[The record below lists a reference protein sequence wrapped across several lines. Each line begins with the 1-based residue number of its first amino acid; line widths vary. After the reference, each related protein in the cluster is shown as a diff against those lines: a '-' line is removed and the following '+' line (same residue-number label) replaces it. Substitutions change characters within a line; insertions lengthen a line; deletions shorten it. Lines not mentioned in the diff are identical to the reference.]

1 MVVHLLKMAVGIE
14 SLVHL
19 SRVQTSR
26 LQKLEQ
32 AGEPPV
38 LKHWTRN
45 TPVRAK
51 EICGGGS
58 IYWIVKG
65 AIRARQRVTAIEKG
79 ASGKT
84 GKRCAFV
91 LDSVLVR
98 TEFKPMRAMQGWR
111 YLNEDAAPKDLMQRS
126 ENGGDLP
133 ADMAQELRDLGLL

>member
-1 MVVHLLKMAVGIE
+1 MAVGIE

-26 LQKLEQ
+26 LQKLKQ

-38 LKHWTRN
+38 LRHWTRN
-45 TPVRAK
+45 TPVRVE

-58 IYWIVKG
+58 LYWIVKG
-65 AIRARQRVTAIEKG
+65 AIRARQKITSIEKG
-79 ASGKT
+79 VPGKT

-91 LDSVLVR
+91 LDSTLVR

-111 YLNEDAAPKDLMQRS
+111 YLNGDAAPKDLMQRS
-126 ENGGDLP
+126 EDRGDLP
-133 ADMAQELRDLGLL
+133 EDMAQELRDLGLL

>member
-1 MVVHLLKMAVGIE
+1 MAVGIE

-26 LQKLEQ
+26 LQKLEK

-58 IYWIVKG
+58 LYWIVKG
-65 AIRARQRVTAIEKG
+65 AIRARQRITAIEKG
-79 ASGKT
+79 ASGET

-91 LDSVLVR
+91 LASTLVR

-111 YLNEDAAPKDLMQRS
+111 YLNGDAAPKDLMQSS
-126 ENGGDLP
+126 EDSGDLP
-133 ADMAQELRDLGLL
+133 EEMAQELRDLGLL

>member
-1 MVVHLLKMAVGIE
+1 MAVGIE

-32 AGEPPV
+32 VGEPPV

-58 IYWIVKG
+58 LYWIVKG
-65 AIRARQRVTAIEKG
+65 AIRARQRITTIEKG
-79 ASGKT
+79 APSKT

-91 LDSVLVR
+91 LGSTLVR